1 MSVRFASLIVLSFN
15 RKSYLEKSL
24 RSLQLNT
31 RYPHQIIVMDDASDK
46 ETQQWLF
53 AMMRARKISHVLF
66 NADHNQGIG
75 VAMNRGFA
83 IARGDIVMKLD
94 ADLLYEPGWLTEV
107 VRLLDTHEKIG
118 CVGLFKY
125 WVKPCHFDLELIKT
139 HADYH
144 EVIDFVG
151 SAVCF
156 RKSLLTEIGLWR
168 EDKRFSE
175 DKHFKEAAI
184 AAGYQM
190 ALPLEDTAVNFG
202 FGEQHTTLR
211 TGRFDAKGNPIMRK
225 PDATP
230 LLFGGVGQDG

>member
-1 MSVRFASLIVLSFN
+1 MRFASLIVLSYN
-15 RKSYLEKSL
+15 RKEYLEKSL

-31 RYPHQIIVMDDASDK
+31 RYPHQIIVMDDASDE

-53 AMMRARKISHVLF
+53 AMMRAQKISQVVF
-66 NADHNQGIG
+66 NAGHNQGIG

-94 ADLLYEPGWLTEV
+94 ADLLYKPGWLTEV
-107 VRLLDTHEKIG
+107 ARLLDTHQQIG

-125 WVKPCHFDLELIKT
+125 YHEPCLFANELIKT
-139 HADYH
+139 HDDYY

-156 RKSLLTEIGLWR
+156 RTQLLQELGPWR

-190 ALPLEDTAVNFG
+190 ALPLKDVAVNFG
-202 FGEQHTTLR
+202 FGEQHTTLIA
-211 TGRFDAKGNPIMRK
+211 GYENGKPVWEY

-230 LLFGGVGQDG
+230 LLFGDIEQDG

>member
-1 MSVRFASLIVLSFN
+1 MRFASLIVLSYN
-15 RKSYLEKSL
+15 RKAYLEKSL
-24 RSLQLNT
+24 RSLKLNT
-31 RYPHQIIVMDDASDK
+31 RYPHQIIVMDDASDE

-53 AMMRARKISHVLF
+53 AMQRAQQISHVLF
-66 NADHNQGIG
+66 NAGHNQGIG

-94 ADLLYEPGWLTEV
+94 TDLLYKSGWLTEV

-125 WVKPCHFDLELIKT
+125 FHKPCHFEDRLIQT

-144 EVIDFVG
+144 EMRDFVG

-156 RKSLLTEIGLWR
+156 RTSLLQELGPWR

-175 DKHFKEAAI
+175 DKHFKEAAY
-184 AAGYQM
+184 AAGYQL
-190 ALPLEDTAVNFG
+190 ALPLEDVATNFG
-202 FGEQHTTLR
+202 FGEQHTTLIA
-211 TGRFDAKGNPIMRK
+211 GYENGKPVWEY

-230 LLFGGVGQDG
+230 LLFGDIEQDV

>member
-1 MSVRFASLIVLSFN
+1 MRFASLIVLSFN
-15 RKSYLEKSL
+15 RKEYLEKSL

-31 RYPHQIIVMDDASDK
+31 RYPHQIIVMDDASDE

-53 AMMRARKISHVLF
+53 AMMRAQKISHVVF
-66 NADHNQGIG
+66 NSHHNQGIG

-83 IARGDIVMKLD
+83 MSRGDIVMKLD
-94 ADLLYEPGWLTEV
+94 ADLLYKPGWLTEV
-107 VRLLDTHEKIG
+107 VRLLDTHQKIG

-125 WVKPCHFDLELIKT
+125 WHGSCVFTDELIKT
-139 HADYH
+139 HSDYH

-156 RKSLLTEIGLWR
+156 RTQLLQELGPWR

-190 ALPLEDTAVNFG
+190 ALPLKDVATNFG
-202 FGEQHTTLR
+202 FGEQHTTLIAR
-211 TGRFDAKGNPIMRK
+211 YENGK
-225 PDATP
+225 PVFERPDSAP
-230 LLFGGVGQDG
+230 LLFGDIDQSG

>member
-1 MSVRFASLIVLSFN
+1 MRFASLIVLSYN
-15 RKSYLEKSL
+15 RKEYIEKSL
-24 RSLQLNT
+24 RSLKLNT
-31 RYPHQIIVMDDASDK
+31 RYPHQIIVMDDASNAG
-46 ETQQWLF
+46 TQEYLF
-53 AMMRARKISHVLF
+53 AMMQAGQISHVLF

-94 ADLLYEPGWLTEV
+94 ADLLYKPGWLTEV
-107 VRLLDTHEKIG
+107 VRLLDKYSQIG

-125 WVKPCHFDLELIKT
+125 FHDPCHFDKRLIKT
-139 HADYH
+139 HPDYH
-144 EVIDFVG
+144 EMRDFVG

-156 RKSLLTEIGLWR
+156 RKQLLKEFGLWR

-175 DKHFKEAAI
+175 DKHFKERVF

-190 ALPLEDTAVNFG
+190 ALPLEDVAENFG
-202 FGEQHTTLR
+202 FGEQHTTLM
-211 TGRFDAKGNPIMRK
+211 TGEFDEKGKPIFVH

-230 LLFGGVGQDG
+230 LLFGDIDQNG

>member
-1 MSVRFASLIVLSFN
+1 MRFASLIVLSYK
-15 RKSYLEKSL
+15 RKEYLEKSL
-24 RSLQLNT
+24 RSMQLNT
-31 RYPHQIIVMDDASDK
+31 RYPHQIIVMDDASDE
-46 ETQQWLF
+46 ETQTYLF
-53 AMMRARKISHVLF
+53 AMMRAKKISHVLF

-94 ADLLYEPGWLTEV
+94 TDLLYKPGWLTEV
-107 VRLLDTHEKIG
+107 VRLLDTHPKIG

-125 WVKPCHFDLELIKT
+125 WHGSCVFTDELIKT
-139 HADYH
+139 HPDYH

-156 RKSLLTEIGLWR
+156 RTQLLQELGPWTETR
-168 EDKRFSE
+168 RFAEDK
-175 DKHFKEAAI
+175 DFKEKAI

-190 ALPLEDTAVNFG
+190 ALPLEDIADNFG
-202 FGEQHTTLR
+202 FGEQHTTLIA
-211 TGRFDAKGNPIMRK
+211 GYENGEPVWEF

-230 LLFGGVGQDG
+230 LLFGDIVPDV

>member
-1 MSVRFASLIVLSFN
+1 MRFASLIVLSFN
-15 RKSYLEKSL
+15 RKEYLEKSL

-31 RYPHQIIVMDDASDK
+31 RYPHQIIVMDDASDE

-53 AMMRARKISHVLF
+53 AMMRAEKISHVCF
-66 NADHNQGIG
+66 NSGHNQGIG
-75 VAMNRGFA
+75 VQMNRGIA
-83 IARGDIVMKLD
+83 LARGGILLKLD
-94 ADLLYEPGWLTEV
+94 ADLSYHSGWLTEV
-107 VRLLDTHEKIG
+107 VRLLDTHQQIG

-125 WVKPCHFDLELIKT
+125 WHGTCKFPEELVET
-139 HADYH
+139 HPDYH

-156 RKSLLTEIGLWR
+156 RKALLAEIGPWR

-190 ALPLEDTAVNFG
+190 ALPLEDVAVNFG
-202 FGEQHTTLR
+202 FGEQHTTLIA
-211 TGRFDAKGNPIMRK
+211 GYENGKPIFER
-225 PDATP
+225 PDSTP
-230 LLFGGVGQDG
+230 LLFGDVDQSG